1 MKCSAF
7 REIDDFRG
15 LARILNGG
23 TGGVVGLTCV
33 YPIDLVKTRL
43 QNQRVGPNGEL
54 QYRGI
59 WDCAVRT
66 WRSGGISL
74 FAKIRALYTGSAV
87 NITLITPEKAIKL
100 VANDFMRYHLAVPG
114 QDKLSLPRAML
125 SGAFAGSL
133 QTIVTTPMELLKIQL
148 QDQGRITGD
157 KVKKGNEKKMTAIGV
172 SMQLLR
178 KHGIVG
184 LYKGFEPTLC
194 RDVIFSVAYFP
205 LFAYLDGL
213 GPRSKD
219 GSGDAV
225 FWTSFCAGMAAGAFA
240 SVAANPLDV
249 IKTRIQTLRKGAH
262 DLVYRN
268 TADAFVSIVQTEG
281 PQAFFKGAFCRC
293 LTIAPLFAIT
303 QMVYYFGVAEI
314 ILGQKKAQHV

>member
-1 MKCSAF
+1 MSNQPQF
-7 REIDDFRG
+7 SG
-15 LARILNGG
+15 LARILNAG
-23 TGGVVGLTCV
+23 TAGIVGVTCV
-33 YPIDLVKTRL
+33 FPIDLVKTRL
-43 QNQRVGPNGEL
+43 QNQRIAPNGEL

-59 WDCAVRT
+59 MDCAKQT
-66 WRSGGISL
+66 WHSGGASK
-74 FAKIRALYTGSAV
+74 FARVRALYSGSAV

-114 QDKLSLPRAML
+114 QDKLSLPRAMV

-148 QDQGRITGD
+148 QDQGRVQGD
-157 KVKKGNEKKMTAIGV
+157 KMKNGGEKKMTAIGI
-172 SMQLLR
+172 SMQLIK
-178 KHGIVG
+178 KHGLVG

-240 SVAANPLDV
+240 SVAANPLD
-249 IKTRIQTLRKGAH
+249 
-262 DLVYRN
+262 
-268 TADAFVSIVQTEG
+268 
-281 PQAFFKGAFCRC
+281 
-293 LTIAPLFAIT
+293 
-303 QMVYYFGVAEI
+303 
-314 ILGQKKAQHV
+314 GQY

>member
-1 MKCSAF
+1 MSSHKHQFS
-7 REIDDFRG
+7 G

-66 WRSGGISL
+66 WRSGGLSK
-74 FAKIRALYTGSAV
+74 FAKVRALYSGSAV

-114 QDKLSLPRAML
+114 QDKLSLPRAMV

-148 QDQGRITGD
+148 QDQGRVQGD
-157 KVKKGNEKKMTAIGV
+157 KMKNGGEKKMTAIGI
-172 SMQLLR
+172 SMQLIK
-178 KHGIVG
+178 KHGLVG

-240 SVAANPLDV
+240 SVAANPLD
-249 IKTRIQTLRKGAH
+249 
-262 DLVYRN
+262 
-268 TADAFVSIVQTEG
+268 
-281 PQAFFKGAFCRC
+281 
-293 LTIAPLFAIT
+293 
-303 QMVYYFGVAEI
+303 
-314 ILGQKKAQHV
+314 GQY